1 MDCGTS
7 LGAPQGQNTKLSGPR
22 ANVQNLRPL
31 PLQVAAESA
40 RSMYKHRATSS
51 SRTHGPATQQKD
63 KRNQQIKK
71 NGFVQQ
77 LAQKS
82 SMAWSLRCRTSR
94 LILSPAQNPSLG
106 ALASNNILDGPPGS
120 RKKSA
125 CCTTIQTICMTCIAT
140 IRERRCMR

>member
-31 PLQVAAESA
+31 PPQVAAESA

-63 KRNQQIKK
+63 KRNQQTKK

-94 LILSPAQNPSLG
+94 LILSPGTEPKPWCLG
-106 ALASNNILDGPPGS
+106 IKQHP
-120 RKKSA
+120 RW
-125 CCTTIQTICMTCIAT
+125 TTWQPNEVCLLHDDSGNMHDL
-140 IRERRCMR
+140 